1 VFATRKNSLAQVL
14 NRELA
19 TTRKLIADQHQEF
32 MSYQA
37 RRDREAKR
45 REEEA
50 KRREEEAKRREEER
64 KQEGEARTVEMREFM
79 REILLRNE
87 KVYTAMIAEM
97 EEGRKQI
104 AANTK
109 AVLSVLDRLNG
120 SAPAT

>member
-1 VFATRKNSLAQVL
+1 MFATRKNSLAQVL

-37 RRDREAKR
+37 RRDR
-45 REEEA
+45 EA